1 MDAEQ
6 HRLSAQRIADVQW
19 RNAERRGDRPGT
31 SSPGAQSQTK
41 LARRWTVIAS
51 GLLLLALALVVIY
64 TGKNAFLSPVA
75 LVVVSAIGLAAL
87 LLQVWFR
94 RDLPNFHPPL
104 WLNVLG
110 IVCAMLSLFAD
121 YLRMT
126 RRMLDLVAFAA
137 VVCFGI
143 SGSLILQAL
152 RRRARTPQTTGTE

>member
-1 MDAEQ
+1 MSSEPQ
-6 HRLSAQRIADVQW
+6 S
-19 RNAERRGDRPGT
+19 RP
-31 SSPGAQSQTK
+31 QSEFRV
-41 LARRWTVIAS
+41 ARRWTVIAS

-64 TGKNAFLSPVA
+64 TGPNAFLSPVA

-152 RRRARTPQTTGTE
+152 RRRVRTHIS